1 MVGWSSPPAAGRNGI
16 IITYIV
22 QLTDTHGAVIW
33 NETVAVPE
41 PTFDSPQS
49 HANNFTSLKPYTNY
63 TWNVAATTT
72 AGAGPFMSA
81 HFHTLQWSEFL
92 HFVKQLFLA
101 SGNRSC
107 SVAHYI
113 CTNTTG
119 CIYHAAFP
127 SPNIAPGPVSELS
140 YEENTDTSVTITWKP
155 PKEPNGDLVAYF
167 VEHGV
172 YQNESTRSVAID
184 ARRRMSTVIQAL
196 GELLL
201 LNTVPTFI
209 SKYICQPLNSVLSG
223 LLIE

>member
-63 TWNVAATTT
+63 KWNVAATTT

-81 HFHTLQWSEFL
+81 QFRTLQWSESF
-92 HFVKQLFLA
+92 
-101 SGNRSC
+101 SGNCSC

-113 CTNTTG
+113 CTKYNLFY
-119 CIYHAAFP
+119 CAAYP
-127 SPNIAPGPVSELS
+127 SPN
-140 YEENTDTSVTITWKP
+140 
-155 PKEPNGDLVAYF
+155 
-167 VEHGV
+167 
-172 YQNESTRSVAID
+172 STGASI
-184 ARRRMSTVIQAL
+184 
-196 GELLL
+196 
-201 LNTVPTFI
+201 
-209 SKYICQPLNSVLSG
+209 
-223 LLIE
+223 